1 MAEATTVDTL
11 DIQISASASK
21 AMRSLT
27 NLAKRMER
35 VTAAAAKMREAL
47 TEQKETTE
55 ETAEAEEKTDEST
68 ESISDSL
75 KKLTASTHKATG
87 ALKKLVKA
95 FGRIMLYRAIR
106 NIIKNI
112 GAAIKEG
119 LTNLKAYSE
128 AVGTEFSPAV
138 DTLRQHVTMLKN
150 AFATALRP
158 VIEALIPVII
168 QLVDW
173 FSKLADFA
181 AQVLSVLTGKV
192 DKNNRYTK
200 AVLGDLEQ
208 SNKEAKELRRTLL
221 GFDEIN
227 RLDAPDK
234 SKKESNNATTM
245 FTQADVSPE
254 AASVAEKLATAW
266 EKIKEIIAKID
277 WDRVRDFIIGILA
290 LKAGLGL
297 VEKLKKVVDFL
308 KEIGVIIGKA
318 GIWGVILAIIAVCA
332 LFGDKISAWLST
344 FSTKIRNF
352 LLKLQLKVK
361 SFYTYSVIKMAGEAL
376 SFILDIIGDIADGIY
391 KLFHGDFQG
400 ALDAG
405 WKLIKDVLKLI
416 VSVIAGT
423 INGILGIV
431 SDAINGVASAW
442 TWLHNNVFA
451 PAGNWIHTAI
461 ENVGIWFHNFGV
473 NIKIAVVTFW
483 KFFLE
488 RLNDGLGA
496 AQDTIN
502 ELIEVINW
510 ALGTNLKPLDFKF
523 DTTALDKKLI
533 ELRDTKLPPITETIE
548 VYGQWKDPAKLK
560 LQIDTTAAYRA
571 IDSIGEKVNRLG
583 NAISSVAGGLAATS
597 GSNAALKWNMTKY
610 ASGGFPS
617 VGSVFIAGESGA
629 EYVTT
634 INGQTGVYNTDQM
647 AAAMYKAVSAALATM
662 PRSGGDIY
670 LDGEVIY
677 RNVVNRNNNQVRSTG
692 RAALLT

>member
-1 MAEATTVDTL
+1 MAEATPVDTL

-35 VTAAAAKMREAL
+35 VTAAAAKMREVL

-75 KKLTASTHKATG
+75 KKLRASTHKATG

-181 AQVLSVLTGKV
+181 AQVFSVLTGKV

-200 AVLGDLEQ
+200 AVLGDLEK
-208 SNKEAKELRRTLL
+208 SNKQAKELRRTLL

-234 SKKESNNATTM
+234 SKNESNNATTM

-254 AASVAEKLATAW
+254 AASVAEKLANAW

-297 VEKLKKVVDFL
+297 VEKLKKVWDVL
-308 KEIGVIIGKA
+308 KQIGVIIGKA

-332 LFGDKISAWLST
+332 LFGDKISAWLNT
-344 FSTKIRNF
+344 FSTKIKNF
-352 LLKLQLKVK
+352 ILKLQLKIK
-361 SFYTYSVIKMAGEAL
+361 SFMLYSLIKTVGEAF
-376 SFILDIIGDIADGIY
+376 SFILDIIADIADGIY
-391 KLFHGDFQG
+391 KLFHGDFKG

-405 WKLIKDVLKLI
+405 VKLLKDILKLL
-416 VSVIAGT
+416 VSLIGGF
-423 INGILGIV
+423 INIFLGWV
-431 SDAINGVASAW
+431 SDAINNIVEAVRWLYNNGIAPIINFTATV
-442 TWLHNNVFA
+442 LHNAFINLKLSFWYLA
-451 PAGNWIHTAI
+451 EALLTAANWALSKVEAAI
-461 ENVGIWFHNFGV
+461 NAA
-473 NIKIAVVTFW
+473 IAAWNLIMGDDIEPISLQLDTSSVTE
-483 KFFLE
+483 K
-488 RLNDGLGA
+488 
-496 AQDTIN
+496 IN
-502 ELIEVINW
+502 ELESQKLN
-510 ALGTNLKPLDFKF
+510 PLVE
-523 DTTALDKKLI
+523 TV
-533 ELRDTKLPPITETIE
+533 ELVGE
-548 VYGQWKDPAKLK
+548 WKEPKKLK

-571 IDSIGEKVNRLG
+571 IDNLGTRVNKLG
-583 NAISSVAGGLAATS
+583 AAITSATS
-597 GSNAALKWNMTKY
+597 GFNAVNNAAALKWNMQKY

-617 VGSVFIAGESGA
+617 MGSVFIAGESGA